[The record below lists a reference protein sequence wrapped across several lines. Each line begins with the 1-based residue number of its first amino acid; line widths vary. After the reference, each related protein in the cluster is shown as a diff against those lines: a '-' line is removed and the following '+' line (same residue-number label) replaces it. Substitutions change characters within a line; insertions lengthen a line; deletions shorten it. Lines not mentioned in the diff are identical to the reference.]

1 MVSLLH
7 RGATIAALMDATGWQ
22 PHSVRGF
29 LAGVIKRKLGLSLVS
44 DNVHGERV
52 YRIAAA
58 ASPFTADEPGMART
72 KRARR

>member
-7 RGATIAALMDATGWQ
+7 RGTTIAALMDATGWQ
-22 PHSVRGF
+22 AHSVRGF

-58 ASPFTADEPGMART
+58 AAPFTADEPGMART